1 MSDLDDIWHE
11 LFEARPSPLEEK
23 VLRNL
28 ASLVDPEDTSY
39 ILCVLV
45 VRFLSQSLLLDPSS
59 PVNLA
64 GRLGRGLRELNERIA
79 RFDELFV
86 NFDERLVL
94 FVHRTNQINK
104 ALDDARKFVEK
115 RSNRSKILA
124 PKLAIN
130 PHDKFPEWQHSLS
143 RDALSKI
150 GWRVFWAAAFGIIAA
165 NTLLSSLRVM

>member
-1 MSDLDDIWHE
+1 MSDLDDIWQE

-28 ASLVDPEDTSY
+28 ASLVDPEDASY

-64 GRLGRGLRELNERIA
+64 GRLGSGLRELNERIA
-79 RFDELFV
+79 RFDKLFV

-94 FVHRTNQINK
+94 FAHRTNQINK

-150 GWRVFWAAAFGIIAA
+150 GWRVFWSTAAGIFIANA
-165 NTLLSSLRVM
+165 IYHSLRTI

>member
-1 MSDLDDIWHE
+1 MSDLDDIWQE

-64 GRLGRGLRELNERIA
+64 GRLGSGLRELNARID

-86 NFDERLVL
+86 HLDERLVL
-94 FVHRTNQINK
+94 FVHKTNEINK
-104 ALDDARKFVEK
+104 SLDDAQNFVEK
-115 RSNRSKILA
+115 RSRRLEIPPPKIA
-124 PKLAIN
+124 VNAYN
-130 PHDKFPEWQHSLS
+130 KFPELQHSLS
-143 RDALSKI
+143 RDTLSKI
-150 GWRVFWAAAFGIIAA
+150 GWRVFWSTAAGIFIANA
-165 NTLLSSLRVM
+165 IYHSLRTI